1 MIITLDGPAG
11 SGKSSTARE
20 VARRLGYRYLDS
32 GAFYR
37 ALTWAALDAGI
48 DPHTWE
54 NLTPMQLDALNV
66 AGISAGNA
74 YRLFAGHRD
83 ISELIRSP
91 DVNANVSRIAAL
103 PAVRDWLLGRLR
115 AAAVDGDLVTDGRDM
130 GTVVFP
136 DAGLKI
142 FLVADPAVR
151 ASRRLVEQGHD
162 PHDDNIRQEVERL
175 SSRDRADSERA
186 TAPLIKATDAVEID
200 TTDLTLEEQIQQIV
214 SLARERGAPPEP

>member
-11 SGKSSTARE
+11 SGKSSTAKE

-54 NLTPMQLDALNV
+54 DLSLEQLDALGV
-66 AGISAGNA
+66 AGVSAGHS
-74 YRLFAGHRD
+74 YRLTASNRD
-83 ISELIRSP
+83 ITDLIRSP
-91 DVNANVSRIAAL
+91 EVNANVSRIAAL
-103 PAVRDWLLGRLR
+103 PAVRDWLLERLR
-115 AAAVDGDLVTDGRDM
+115 SAAVDGDLVTDGRDM

-136 DAGLKI
+136 QAGLKI

-151 ASRRLVEQGHD
+151 ASRRLVEQGQD
-162 PHDDNIRQEVERL
+162 PHEENVRLEVERL

-186 TAPLIKATDAVEID
+186 TAPLSKPADAVEID
-200 TTDLTLEEQIQQIV
+200 TTAMTLEDQVAEIV
-214 SLARERGAPPEP
+214 RLARERLSHS